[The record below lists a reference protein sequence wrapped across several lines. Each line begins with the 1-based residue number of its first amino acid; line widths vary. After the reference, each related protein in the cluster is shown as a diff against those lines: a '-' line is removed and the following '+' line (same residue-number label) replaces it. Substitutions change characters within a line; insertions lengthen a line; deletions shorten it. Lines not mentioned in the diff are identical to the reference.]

1 MNLILLRAQL
11 RGLSAFRSLLD
22 TPMLK
27 DALQLLDA
35 AARRDG
41 EGALAAYDQM
51 FYCLKAEGYSGL
63 GTWMWDTLRYTETP
77 YGDLA
82 GSGRSDPELEGAARR
97 DVDALLQLARLGA
110 EDIRVAL
117 KPILTEEYVSVLDN
131 LPAWETGAPFT
142 FEELAAFYRE
152 NGAGLYAKYRAFLWE
167 EGRLV
172 PVADPDCPHP
182 VELLGYDQQR
192 KQVLDNTR
200 LLVEGKPSNNVL
212 LFGDGGTGKSATV
225 KSMLYLPGMENLR
238 LIEIQKENLVGMPRL
253 IRSLAGRRQS
263 FILFIDDLAFDQ
275 DDKTYSSLKTILEGG
290 LEKRP
295 LNVAIYATSNR
306 RHLVRQTFSDRA
318 GDEVDAFETISEKTA
333 LAERFGLRIVC
344 GTNLTAQGL
353 LAGILQEEDDEDQC
367 VMFGSSTANFSAVP
381 AAKHQ
386 WNRPLSSVQPPR
398 AGMMVFGV
406 LRANGTMELA
416 NTQPTLHVDDKI
428 LFAEL
433 AD

>member
-22 TPMLK
+22 TPLLK

-51 FYCLKAEGYSGL
+51 FYRLKAEGYSGL
-63 GTWMWDTLRYTETP
+63 GTWLWDTLRYTETP
-77 YGDLA
+77 FGDLA

-97 DVDALLQLARLGA
+97 DVDALLLLARLGA
-110 EDIRVAL
+110 EEIRVAL

-142 FEELAAFYRE
+142 FEELSAFYRE

-167 EGRLV
+167 EGQLV

-333 LAERFGLRIVC
+333 LAERFGLRIPYM
-344 GTNLTAQGL
+344 TMSKSEYLAL
-353 LAGILQEEDDEDQC
+353 IDHLAGLYHVEMNREVLHAKAMEWEIRHAGRTPRVARQFIASLQ
-367 VMFGSSTANFSAVP
+367 
-381 AAKHQ
+381 
-386 WNRPLSSVQPPR
+386 
-398 AGMMVFGV
+398 
-406 LRANGTMELA
+406 
-416 NTQPTLHVDDKI
+416 I
-428 LFAEL
+428 
-433 AD
+433 

>member
-51 FYCLKAEGYSGL
+51 FYLLKSEGYSGL

-82 GSGRSDPELEGAARR
+82 GSGRSDSELEGAARR

-142 FEELAAFYRE
+142 FEELAAFYQE

-167 EGRLV
+167 EGQLV

-333 LAERFGLRIVC
+333 LAERFGLRIPYM
-344 GTNLTAQGL
+344 TMSKSEYLAL
-353 LAGILQEEDDEDQC
+353 IDHLAGLYHVEMNRE
-367 VMFGSSTANFSAVP
+367 VLH
-381 AAKHQ
+381 AKAMEWEIRHAGRTPRVARQ
-386 WNRPLSSVQPPR
+386 FIASLS
-398 AGMMVFGV
+398 
-406 LRANGTMELA
+406 
-416 NTQPTLHVDDKI
+416 
-428 LFAEL
+428 
-433 AD
+433 

>member
-51 FYCLKAEGYSGL
+51 FYHLKAEGYSGL

-142 FEELAAFYRE
+142 FEKLAAFYQE

-318 GDEVDAFETISEKTA
+318 GDEVDASETIQEKTS
-333 LAERFGLRIVC
+333 LAERFGLRIPYLALNQGEFLDTVERMAALH
-344 GTNLTAQGL
+344 GVEMDREELRTGAIRWEMRHPGRTPRTAKQFI
-353 LAGILQEEDDEDQC
+353 A
-367 VMFGSSTANFSAVP
+367 S
-381 AAKHQ
+381 
-386 WNRPLSSVQPPR
+386 
-398 AGMMVFGV
+398 
-406 LRANGTMELA
+406 
-416 NTQPTLHVDDKI
+416 LHLNHNNK
-428 LFAEL
+428 E
-433 AD
+433 

>member
-51 FYCLKAEGYSGL
+51 FYLLKAEGYSGL

-142 FEELAAFYRE
+142 FEELSAFYRE

-167 EGRLV
+167 DGQLV

-333 LAERFGLRIVC
+333 LAERFGLRIPYM
-344 GTNLTAQGL
+344 TMSKSEYLAL
-353 LAGILQEEDDEDQC
+353 IDHLAGLYHVEMNRE
-367 VMFGSSTANFSAVP
+367 VLH
-381 AAKHQ
+381 AKAMEWEIRHAGRTPRVARQ
-386 WNRPLSSVQPPR
+386 FIASLS
-398 AGMMVFGV
+398 
-406 LRANGTMELA
+406 
-416 NTQPTLHVDDKI
+416 
-428 LFAEL
+428 
-433 AD
+433 

>member
-51 FYCLKAEGYSGL
+51 FYRLKAEGYSGL
-63 GTWMWDTLRYTETP
+63 GTWLWDTLRYTETP

-82 GSGRSDPELEGAARR
+82 GSGRSDPELEEAARR
-97 DVDALLQLARLGA
+97 DAETLLQLARLRA

-142 FEELAAFYRE
+142 FEELAAFYQE

-172 PVADPDCPHP
+172 PVANPDCPHP

-275 DDKTYSSLKTILEGG
+275 DDKTYSSLKSILEGG

-333 LAERFGLRIVC
+333 LAERFGLRIPYM
-344 GTNLTAQGL
+344 TMSKSEYLAL
-353 LAGILQEEDDEDQC
+353 IDHLAGLYHVEMNRE
-367 VMFGSSTANFSAVP
+367 VLH
-381 AAKHQ
+381 AKAMEWEIRHAGRTPRVARQ
-386 WNRPLSSVQPPR
+386 FIASLS
-398 AGMMVFGV
+398 
-406 LRANGTMELA
+406 
-416 NTQPTLHVDDKI
+416 
-428 LFAEL
+428 
-433 AD
+433 

>member
-51 FYCLKAEGYSGL
+51 FYRLKAEGYSGL
-63 GTWMWDTLRYTETP
+63 GTWLWDTLRYTETP

-82 GSGRSDPELEGAARR
+82 GSGRSDPELERAARR
-97 DVDALLQLARLGA
+97 DAETLLQLAQLGA

-333 LAERFGLRIVC
+333 LAERFGLRIPYM
-344 GTNLTAQGL
+344 TMSKSEYLAL
-353 LAGILQEEDDEDQC
+353 IDHLAGLYHVEMNRE
-367 VMFGSSTANFSAVP
+367 VLHATAMEWEIRHAGRTPRVARQFIAS
-381 AAKHQ
+381 
-386 WNRPLSSVQPPR
+386 LS
-398 AGMMVFGV
+398 
-406 LRANGTMELA
+406 
-416 NTQPTLHVDDKI
+416 
-428 LFAEL
+428 
-433 AD
+433 

>member
-51 FYCLKAEGYSGL
+51 FYHLKAEGYSGL

-82 GSGRSDPELEGAARR
+82 GSGRSDSELEGAARR

-131 LPAWETGAPFT
+131 LPAWETGVPFT
-142 FEELAAFYRE
+142 FEELSAFYRE

-167 EGRLV
+167 EGQLV

-290 LEKRP
+290 LERRP

-333 LAERFGLRIVC
+333 LAERFGLRIPYM
-344 GTNLTAQGL
+344 TMSKSEYLAL
-353 LAGILQEEDDEDQC
+353 IDHLAGLYHVEMNRE
-367 VMFGSSTANFSAVP
+367 VLH
-381 AAKHQ
+381 AKAMEWEIRHAGRTPRVARQ
-386 WNRPLSSVQPPR
+386 FIASLS
-398 AGMMVFGV
+398 
-406 LRANGTMELA
+406 
-416 NTQPTLHVDDKI
+416 
-428 LFAEL
+428 
-433 AD
+433 

>member
-51 FYCLKAEGYSGL
+51 FYRLKAEGYSGL
-63 GTWMWDTLRYTETP
+63 GTWLWDTLRYTETP
-77 YGDLA
+77 YGYLA
-82 GSGRSDPELEGAARR
+82 GSGRSDPELEEAARR
-97 DVDALLQLARLGA
+97 DAETLLQLARLRA

-333 LAERFGLRIVC
+333 LAERFGLRIPYM
-344 GTNLTAQGL
+344 TMSKSEYLAL
-353 LAGILQEEDDEDQC
+353 IDHLAGLYHVEMNRE
-367 VMFGSSTANFSAVP
+367 VLH
-381 AAKHQ
+381 AKAMEWEIRHAGRTPRVARQ
-386 WNRPLSSVQPPR
+386 FIASLS
-398 AGMMVFGV
+398 
-406 LRANGTMELA
+406 
-416 NTQPTLHVDDKI
+416 
-428 LFAEL
+428 
-433 AD
+433 

>member
-51 FYCLKAEGYSGL
+51 FYLLKAEGYSGL

-82 GSGRSDPELEGAARR
+82 GSGRSDSELEGAARR

-131 LPAWETGAPFT
+131 LPAWETGVPFT

-333 LAERFGLRIVC
+333 LAERFGLRIPYM
-344 GTNLTAQGL
+344 TMSKSEYLAL
-353 LAGILQEEDDEDQC
+353 IDHLAGLYHVEMNRE
-367 VMFGSSTANFSAVP
+367 VLH
-381 AAKHQ
+381 AKAMEWEIRHAGRTPRVARQ
-386 WNRPLSSVQPPR
+386 FIASLS
-398 AGMMVFGV
+398 
-406 LRANGTMELA
+406 
-416 NTQPTLHVDDKI
+416 
-428 LFAEL
+428 
-433 AD
+433 

>member
-51 FYCLKAEGYSGL
+51 FYLLKAEGYSGL

-82 GSGRSDPELEGAARR
+82 GSGRSDSELEGAARR

-131 LPAWETGAPFT
+131 LPAWETGVPFT
-142 FEELAAFYRE
+142 FEELSAFYRE

-167 EGRLV
+167 EGQLV

-333 LAERFGLRIVC
+333 LAERFGLRIPYM
-344 GTNLTAQGL
+344 TMSKSEYLAL
-353 LAGILQEEDDEDQC
+353 IDHLAGLYHVEMNRE
-367 VMFGSSTANFSAVP
+367 VLH
-381 AAKHQ
+381 AKAMEWEIRHAGRTPRVARQ
-386 WNRPLSSVQPPR
+386 FIASLS
-398 AGMMVFGV
+398 
-406 LRANGTMELA
+406 
-416 NTQPTLHVDDKI
+416 
-428 LFAEL
+428 
-433 AD
+433 

>member
-51 FYCLKAEGYSGL
+51 FYRLKAEGYSGL
-63 GTWMWDTLRYTETP
+63 GTWLWDTLRYTETP
-77 YGDLA
+77 FGDLA

-97 DVDALLQLARLGA
+97 DVDALLLLARLGA
-110 EDIRVAL
+110 EEIRVAL

-142 FEELAAFYRE
+142 FEELSAFYRE

-167 EGRLV
+167 EGQLV

-333 LAERFGLRIVC
+333 LAERFGLRIPYM
-344 GTNLTAQGL
+344 TMSKSEYLAL
-353 LAGILQEEDDEDQC
+353 IDHLAGLYHVEMNRE
-367 VMFGSSTANFSAVP
+367 VLH
-381 AAKHQ
+381 AKAMEWEIRHAG
-386 WNRPLSSVQPPR
+386 RTPR
-398 AGMMVFGV
+398 VARQFIAS
-406 LRANGTMELA
+406 LNL
-416 NTQPTLHVDDKI
+416 
-428 LFAEL
+428 
-433 AD
+433 

>member
-51 FYCLKAEGYSGL
+51 FYLLKAEGYSGL

-82 GSGRSDPELEGAARR
+82 GSGRSDSELEGAARR

-142 FEELAAFYRE
+142 FEELSAFYRE

-333 LAERFGLRIVC
+333 LAERFGLRIPYM
-344 GTNLTAQGL
+344 TMSKSEYLAL
-353 LAGILQEEDDEDQC
+353 IDHLAGLYHVEMNRE
-367 VMFGSSTANFSAVP
+367 VLH
-381 AAKHQ
+381 AKAMEWEIRHAGRTPRVARQ
-386 WNRPLSSVQPPR
+386 FIASLS
-398 AGMMVFGV
+398 
-406 LRANGTMELA
+406 
-416 NTQPTLHVDDKI
+416 
-428 LFAEL
+428 
-433 AD
+433 

>member
-51 FYCLKAEGYSGL
+51 FYRLKAEGYSGL
-63 GTWMWDTLRYTETP
+63 GTWLWDTLRYTETP

-142 FEELAAFYRE
+142 FEELAAFYQE

-333 LAERFGLRIVC
+333 LAERFGLRIPYM
-344 GTNLTAQGL
+344 TMSKSEYLAL
-353 LAGILQEEDDEDQC
+353 IDHLAGLYHVEMNRE
-367 VMFGSSTANFSAVP
+367 VLH
-381 AAKHQ
+381 AKAMEWEIRHAGRTPRVARQ
-386 WNRPLSSVQPPR
+386 FIASLS
-398 AGMMVFGV
+398 
-406 LRANGTMELA
+406 
-416 NTQPTLHVDDKI
+416 
-428 LFAEL
+428 
-433 AD
+433 

>member
-51 FYCLKAEGYSGL
+51 FYRLKAEGYSGL

-82 GSGRSDPELEGAARR
+82 GSGRSDPELEEAARR
-97 DVDALLQLARLGA
+97 DAETLLQLARLGA

-142 FEELAAFYRE
+142 FEELAAFYQE
-152 NGAGLYAKYRAFLWE
+152 NGAGLYTKYRAFLWE

-333 LAERFGLRIVC
+333 LAERFGLRIPYM
-344 GTNLTAQGL
+344 TMSKSEYLAL
-353 LAGILQEEDDEDQC
+353 IDHLAGLYHVEMNRE
-367 VMFGSSTANFSAVP
+367 VLH
-381 AAKHQ
+381 AKAMEWEIRHAGRTPRVARQ
-386 WNRPLSSVQPPR
+386 FIASLS
-398 AGMMVFGV
+398 
-406 LRANGTMELA
+406 
-416 NTQPTLHVDDKI
+416 
-428 LFAEL
+428 
-433 AD
+433 

>member
-22 TPMLK
+22 TPLLK

-51 FYCLKAEGYSGL
+51 FYRLKAEGYSGL
-63 GTWMWDTLRYTETP
+63 GTWLWDTLRYTETP

-82 GSGRSDPELEGAARR
+82 GSGRSDPELEEAARR
-97 DVDALLQLARLGA
+97 DAETLLQLAQLGA

-142 FEELAAFYRE
+142 FEELSAFYRE
-152 NGAGLYAKYRAFLWE
+152 NGAGLYAKFRAFLWE
-167 EGRLV
+167 EGQLV

-333 LAERFGLRIVC
+333 LAERFGLRIPYM
-344 GTNLTAQGL
+344 TMSKSEY
-353 LAGILQEEDDEDQC
+353 LAL
-367 VMFGSSTANFSAVP
+367 
-381 AAKHQ
+381 
-386 WNRPLSSVQPPR
+386 
-398 AGMMVFGV
+398 
-406 LRANGTMELA
+406 
-416 NTQPTLHVDDKI
+416 VDH
-428 LFAEL
+428 L
-433 AD
+433 ADLYHVEMNREVLHAKAMEWEIRHAGRTPRVARQFIASLS

>member
-51 FYCLKAEGYSGL
+51 FYRLKAEGYSGL
-63 GTWMWDTLRYTETP
+63 GTWLWDTLRYTETP

-82 GSGRSDPELEGAARR
+82 GSGRSDPELEEAARR
-97 DVDALLQLARLGA
+97 DAETLLQLARLGA

-131 LPAWETGAPFT
+131 LPAWETETPFT
-142 FEELAAFYRE
+142 FEELAAFYQE

-333 LAERFGLRIVC
+333 LAERFGLRIPYM
-344 GTNLTAQGL
+344 TMSKSEYLAL
-353 LAGILQEEDDEDQC
+353 IDHLAGLYHVEMNRE
-367 VMFGSSTANFSAVP
+367 VLH
-381 AAKHQ
+381 AKAMEWEIRHAGRTPRVARQ
-386 WNRPLSSVQPPR
+386 FIASLS
-398 AGMMVFGV
+398 
-406 LRANGTMELA
+406 
-416 NTQPTLHVDDKI
+416 
-428 LFAEL
+428 
-433 AD
+433 

>member
-51 FYCLKAEGYSGL
+51 FYHLKAEGYSGL

-82 GSGRSDPELEGAARR
+82 GSGRSDSELEGAARR

-142 FEELAAFYRE
+142 FEELSAFYRE

-167 EGRLV
+167 EGQLV

-333 LAERFGLRIVC
+333 LAERFGLRIPYM
-344 GTNLTAQGL
+344 TMSKSEYLAL
-353 LAGILQEEDDEDQC
+353 IDHLAGLYHVEMNRE
-367 VMFGSSTANFSAVP
+367 VLH
-381 AAKHQ
+381 AKAMEWEIRHAGRTPRVARQ
-386 WNRPLSSVQPPR
+386 FIASLS
-398 AGMMVFGV
+398 
-406 LRANGTMELA
+406 
-416 NTQPTLHVDDKI
+416 
-428 LFAEL
+428 
-433 AD
+433 

>member
-22 TPMLK
+22 TPLLK

-51 FYCLKAEGYSGL
+51 FYRLKVEGYSGL
-63 GTWMWDTLRYTETP
+63 GTWLWDTLRYTETP
-77 YGDLA
+77 FGDLA

-97 DVDALLQLARLGA
+97 DVDALLLLARLGT
-110 EDIRVAL
+110 EEIRVAL

-142 FEELAAFYRE
+142 FEELSAFYRE

-167 EGRLV
+167 EGQLV

-333 LAERFGLRIVC
+333 LAERFGLRIPYM
-344 GTNLTAQGL
+344 TMSKSEYLAL
-353 LAGILQEEDDEDQC
+353 IDHLAGLYHVEMNRE
-367 VMFGSSTANFSAVP
+367 VLH
-381 AAKHQ
+381 AKAMEWEIRHAGRTPRVARQ
-386 WNRPLSSVQPPR
+386 FIASLS
-398 AGMMVFGV
+398 
-406 LRANGTMELA
+406 
-416 NTQPTLHVDDKI
+416 
-428 LFAEL
+428 
-433 AD
+433 

>member
-22 TPMLK
+22 TPMLN

-51 FYCLKAEGYSGL
+51 FYRLKAEGYSGL

-82 GSGRSDPELEGAARR
+82 GSGRSDPELEGAALR
-97 DVDALLQLARLGA
+97 DAETLLQLAQLGA

-142 FEELAAFYRE
+142 FEELAAFYQE

-238 LIEIQKENLVGMPRL
+238 LIEIQKETLGGMPRL

-263 FILFIDDLAFDQ
+263 FLLFIDDLAFDQ

-333 LAERFGLRIVC
+333 LAERFGLRIPYM
-344 GTNLTAQGL
+344 TMSKSEYLAL
-353 LAGILQEEDDEDQC
+353 IDHLAGLYHVEMNRE
-367 VMFGSSTANFSAVP
+367 VLH
-381 AAKHQ
+381 AKAMEWEIRHAGRTPRVARQ
-386 WNRPLSSVQPPR
+386 FIASLS
-398 AGMMVFGV
+398 
-406 LRANGTMELA
+406 
-416 NTQPTLHVDDKI
+416 
-428 LFAEL
+428 
-433 AD
+433 

>member
-51 FYCLKAEGYSGL
+51 FYRLKAEGDSGL
-63 GTWMWDTLRYTETP
+63 GTWLWDTLRYTETP

-82 GSGRSDPELEGAARR
+82 GSGRSEPELEEATRR
-97 DVDALLQLARLGA
+97 DAETLLQLARLRA

-333 LAERFGLRIVC
+333 LAERFGLRIPYM
-344 GTNLTAQGL
+344 TMSKSEYLAL
-353 LAGILQEEDDEDQC
+353 IDHLAGLYHVEMNRE
-367 VMFGSSTANFSAVP
+367 VLH
-381 AAKHQ
+381 AKAMEWEIRHAGRTPRVARQ
-386 WNRPLSSVQPPR
+386 FIASLS
-398 AGMMVFGV
+398 
-406 LRANGTMELA
+406 
-416 NTQPTLHVDDKI
+416 
-428 LFAEL
+428 
-433 AD
+433 

>member
-51 FYCLKAEGYSGL
+51 FYLLKAEGYSGL

-131 LPAWETGAPFT
+131 LPAWETGTPFT

-167 EGRLV
+167 EGQLV

-290 LEKRP
+290 LERRP

-333 LAERFGLRIVC
+333 LAERFGLRIPYM
-344 GTNLTAQGL
+344 TMSKSEYLAL
-353 LAGILQEEDDEDQC
+353 IDHLAGLYHVEMNRE
-367 VMFGSSTANFSAVP
+367 VLH
-381 AAKHQ
+381 AKAMEWEIRHAGRTPRVARQ
-386 WNRPLSSVQPPR
+386 FIASLS
-398 AGMMVFGV
+398 
-406 LRANGTMELA
+406 
-416 NTQPTLHVDDKI
+416 
-428 LFAEL
+428 
-433 AD
+433 

>member
-51 FYCLKAEGYSGL
+51 FYLLKAEGYSGL

-142 FEELAAFYRE
+142 FEELSAFYRE

-167 EGRLV
+167 EGQLV

-333 LAERFGLRIVC
+333 LAERFGLRIPYM
-344 GTNLTAQGL
+344 TMSKSEYLAL
-353 LAGILQEEDDEDQC
+353 IDHLAGLYHVEMNRE
-367 VMFGSSTANFSAVP
+367 VLH
-381 AAKHQ
+381 AKAMEWEIRHAGRTPRVARQ
-386 WNRPLSSVQPPR
+386 FIASLS
-398 AGMMVFGV
+398 
-406 LRANGTMELA
+406 
-416 NTQPTLHVDDKI
+416 
-428 LFAEL
+428 
-433 AD
+433 

>member
-22 TPMLK
+22 TPLLK

-51 FYCLKAEGYSGL
+51 FYRLKAEGYSGL
-63 GTWMWDTLRYTETP
+63 GTWLWDTLRYTETP
-77 YGDLA
+77 FGDLA
-82 GSGRSDPELEGAARR
+82 GSGRSDPELDGAARR
-97 DVDALLQLARLGA
+97 DVDALLLLARLGA
-110 EDIRVAL
+110 EEIRVAL

-142 FEELAAFYRE
+142 FEELSAFYRE

-167 EGRLV
+167 EGQLV

-333 LAERFGLRIVC
+333 LAERFGLRIPYM
-344 GTNLTAQGL
+344 TMSKSEYLAL
-353 LAGILQEEDDEDQC
+353 IDHLAGLYHVEMNRE
-367 VMFGSSTANFSAVP
+367 VLH
-381 AAKHQ
+381 AKAMEWEIRHAGRTPRVARQ
-386 WNRPLSSVQPPR
+386 FIASLS
-398 AGMMVFGV
+398 
-406 LRANGTMELA
+406 
-416 NTQPTLHVDDKI
+416 
-428 LFAEL
+428 
-433 AD
+433 

>member
-51 FYCLKAEGYSGL
+51 FYLLKAEGYSGL

-142 FEELAAFYRE
+142 FEELAAFYQE

-225 KSMLYLPGMENLR
+225 KSMLYLPGTENLR

-333 LAERFGLRIVC
+333 LAERFGLRIPYM
-344 GTNLTAQGL
+344 TMSKSEYLAL
-353 LAGILQEEDDEDQC
+353 IDHLAGLYHVEMNRE
-367 VMFGSSTANFSAVP
+367 VLH
-381 AAKHQ
+381 AKAMEWEIRHAGRTPRVARQ
-386 WNRPLSSVQPPR
+386 FIASLS
-398 AGMMVFGV
+398 
-406 LRANGTMELA
+406 
-416 NTQPTLHVDDKI
+416 
-428 LFAEL
+428 
-433 AD
+433 

>member
-51 FYCLKAEGYSGL
+51 FYLLKAEGYSGL

-152 NGAGLYAKYRAFLWE
+152 NGAGLYAQYRAFLWE

-333 LAERFGLRIVC
+333 LAERFGLRIPYM
-344 GTNLTAQGL
+344 TMSKSEYLAL
-353 LAGILQEEDDEDQC
+353 IDHLAGLYHVEMNRE
-367 VMFGSSTANFSAVP
+367 VLH
-381 AAKHQ
+381 AKAMEWEIRHAGRTPRVARQ
-386 WNRPLSSVQPPR
+386 FIASLS
-398 AGMMVFGV
+398 
-406 LRANGTMELA
+406 
-416 NTQPTLHVDDKI
+416 
-428 LFAEL
+428 
-433 AD
+433 

>member
-51 FYCLKAEGYSGL
+51 FYRLKAEGYSGL
-63 GTWMWDTLRYTETP
+63 GAWLWDTLRYTETP

-82 GSGRSDPELEGAARR
+82 GSGRSDSELEGAARR

-142 FEELAAFYRE
+142 FEELSAFYRE

-290 LEKRP
+290 LERRP

-333 LAERFGLRIVC
+333 LAERFGLRIPYM
-344 GTNLTAQGL
+344 TMSKSEYLAL
-353 LAGILQEEDDEDQC
+353 IDHLAGLYHVEMNRE
-367 VMFGSSTANFSAVP
+367 VLH
-381 AAKHQ
+381 AKAMEWEIRHAGRTPRVARQ
-386 WNRPLSSVQPPR
+386 FIASLS
-398 AGMMVFGV
+398 
-406 LRANGTMELA
+406 
-416 NTQPTLHVDDKI
+416 
-428 LFAEL
+428 
-433 AD
+433 

>member
-51 FYCLKAEGYSGL
+51 FYRLKAEGYSGL
-63 GTWMWDTLRYTETP
+63 GTWLWDTLRYTETP
-77 YGDLA
+77 FGDLA

-97 DVDALLQLARLGA
+97 DVDALLQLAQLGA

-142 FEELAAFYRE
+142 FEELAAFYQE

-333 LAERFGLRIVC
+333 LAERFGLRIPYM
-344 GTNLTAQGL
+344 TMSKSEYLAL
-353 LAGILQEEDDEDQC
+353 IDHLAGLYHVEMNRE
-367 VMFGSSTANFSAVP
+367 VLH
-381 AAKHQ
+381 AKAMEWEIRHAGRTPRVARQ
-386 WNRPLSSVQPPR
+386 FIASLS
-398 AGMMVFGV
+398 
-406 LRANGTMELA
+406 
-416 NTQPTLHVDDKI
+416 
-428 LFAEL
+428 
-433 AD
+433 

>member
-51 FYCLKAEGYSGL
+51 FYRLKAEGYSGL
-63 GTWMWDTLRYTETP
+63 GTWLWDTLRYTETP
-77 YGDLA
+77 FGDLA

-97 DVDALLQLARLGA
+97 DVDTLLQLAQLGA

-142 FEELAAFYRE
+142 FEELAAFYQE

-333 LAERFGLRIVC
+333 LAERFGLRIPYM
-344 GTNLTAQGL
+344 TMSKSEYLAL
-353 LAGILQEEDDEDQC
+353 IDHLAGLYHVE
-367 VMFGSSTANFSAVP
+367 M
-381 AAKHQ
+381 
-386 WNRPLSSVQPPR
+386 NREVLHTKAMEWEIRHAGRTPRVARQFIASLS
-398 AGMMVFGV
+398 
-406 LRANGTMELA
+406 
-416 NTQPTLHVDDKI
+416 
-428 LFAEL
+428 
-433 AD
+433 

>member
-22 TPMLK
+22 TPLLK

-51 FYCLKAEGYSGL
+51 FYRLKAEGYSGL
-63 GTWMWDTLRYTETP
+63 GTWLWDTLRYTETP
-77 YGDLA
+77 FGDLA

-97 DVDALLQLARLGA
+97 DVDALLLLARLGA
-110 EDIRVAL
+110 EEIRVAL

-142 FEELAAFYRE
+142 FEELSAFYRE

-167 EGRLV
+167 EGQLV

-318 GDEVDAFETISEKTA
+318 GDEMDAFETISEKTA
-333 LAERFGLRIVC
+333 LAERFGLRIPYM
-344 GTNLTAQGL
+344 TMSKSEYLAL
-353 LAGILQEEDDEDQC
+353 IDHLAGLYHVEMNRE
-367 VMFGSSTANFSAVP
+367 VLH
-381 AAKHQ
+381 AKAMEWEIRHAGRTPRVARQ
-386 WNRPLSSVQPPR
+386 FIASLS
-398 AGMMVFGV
+398 
-406 LRANGTMELA
+406 
-416 NTQPTLHVDDKI
+416 
-428 LFAEL
+428 
-433 AD
+433 

>member
-51 FYCLKAEGYSGL
+51 FYRLKAEGYSGL
-63 GTWMWDTLRYTETP
+63 GTWLWDTLRYTETP

-82 GSGRSDPELEGAARR
+82 GSGRSDPELERAARR

-142 FEELAAFYRE
+142 FEELASFYQE

-333 LAERFGLRIVC
+333 LAERFGLRIPYM
-344 GTNLTAQGL
+344 TMSKSEYLAL
-353 LAGILQEEDDEDQC
+353 IDHLAGLYHVEMNRE
-367 VMFGSSTANFSAVP
+367 VLH
-381 AAKHQ
+381 AKAMEWEIRHAGRTPRVARQ
-386 WNRPLSSVQPPR
+386 FIASLS
-398 AGMMVFGV
+398 
-406 LRANGTMELA
+406 
-416 NTQPTLHVDDKI
+416 
-428 LFAEL
+428 
-433 AD
+433 

>member
-51 FYCLKAEGYSGL
+51 FYHLKAEGYSGL

-82 GSGRSDPELEGAARR
+82 GSGRSDSELEGAARR

-131 LPAWETGAPFT
+131 LPAWETGVPFT

-167 EGRLV
+167 EGQLV

-290 LEKRP
+290 LERRP

-333 LAERFGLRIVC
+333 LAERFGLRIPYM
-344 GTNLTAQGL
+344 TMSKSEYLAL
-353 LAGILQEEDDEDQC
+353 IDHLAGLYHVEMNRE
-367 VMFGSSTANFSAVP
+367 VLH
-381 AAKHQ
+381 AKAMEWEIRHAGRTPRVARQ
-386 WNRPLSSVQPPR
+386 FIASLS
-398 AGMMVFGV
+398 
-406 LRANGTMELA
+406 
-416 NTQPTLHVDDKI
+416 
-428 LFAEL
+428 
-433 AD
+433 